1 MIKLIVAIRKRP
13 DMSAGD
19 FQEHWRTRH
28 AELVRNSPATAK
40 YIRKYVQCHTML
52 DQYEQGDVAFDG
64 TAELWF
70 DSVADMEAFYSD
82 PDYLSNVQPDEARFA
97 DMSKTVFFV
106 TEEELVLDNT

>member
-1 MIKLIVAIRKRP
+1 MIKLIVAIRKRE
-13 DMSAGD
+13 DMSVAD
-19 FQEHWRTRH
+19 FQDHWRTRH

-40 YIRKYVQCHTML
+40 YIRKYVQCHTMS
-52 DQYEQGDVAFDG
+52 DQYEKGEVAFDG

-82 PDYLSNVQPDEARFA
+82 PDYLRDVQPDEPRFA

-106 TEEELVLDNT
+106 TEEEPVLDNT

>member
-13 DMSAGD
+13 DMSAVD

-28 AELVRNSPATAK
+28 AEVVRNSPATAK
-40 YIRKYVQCHTML
+40 YIRKYVQ
-52 DQYEQGDVAFDG
+52 
-64 TAELWF
+64 
-70 DSVADMEAFYSD
+70 
-82 PDYLSNVQPDEARFA
+82 PDESRFA